1 MTNVDVFGR
10 STKNSKSA
18 SVLKV
23 LSNGG
28 LSFINDVL
36 GIKLDPNTNNVLR
49 VSANGLMGNGIKA
62 TGAVMTGNLSM
73 SGNKVTDIDTTYPP
87 QTNSQATSWNQ
98 VKQLVTDYSNLSWS
112 LNGNSAGVNASIGT
126 LDNFDV
132 KLVRNKQ
139 NYLTLKSNEI
149 LMNKNVDMSNFKV
162 KNLIDPTDSKDAT
175 TKDYVDIKRVKNNC
189 GFIPP
194 LTSNSS
200 KQGFIVTTNGEHA
213 WTVFSIANR
222 EWATNGVQVNSYIQ
236 IQLPYPVAIWSFAVR
251 GKQSGGE
258 KWHNWTFEGSNDG
271 VAYNILRTAT
281 GDYLG
286 NTTKHY
292 TLTHDQAKYLYYR
305 FYGVQGEPTNPG
317 LSYLQIYSIDE
328 LL

>member
-18 SVLKV
+18 SILKV

-28 LSFINDVL
+28 LSFIKDVL

-49 VSANGLMGNGIKA
+49 LSANGLMRNGIKA

-98 VKQLVTDYSNLSWS
+98 VKQFVTDYSNLSWS

-132 KLVRNKQ
+132 KLVRNNQ

-149 LMNKNVDMSNFKV
+149 LMNKDVDMSNFGV
-162 KNLIDPTDSKDAT
+162 VNLINPTNSKDAA
-175 TKDYVDIKRVKNNC
+175 TKNYVDTKRLKNNC
-189 GFIPP
+189 
-194 LTSNSS
+194 
-200 KQGFIVTTNGEHA
+200 
-213 WTVFSIANR
+213 
-222 EWATNGVQVNSYIQ
+222 
-236 IQLPYPVAIWSFAVR
+236 
-251 GKQSGGE
+251 
-258 KWHNWTFEGSNDG
+258 
-271 VAYNILRTAT
+271 
-281 GDYLG
+281 
-286 NTTKHY
+286 
-292 TLTHDQAKYLYYR
+292 
-305 FYGVQGEPTNPG
+305 
-317 LSYLQIYSIDE
+317 
-328 LL
+328 